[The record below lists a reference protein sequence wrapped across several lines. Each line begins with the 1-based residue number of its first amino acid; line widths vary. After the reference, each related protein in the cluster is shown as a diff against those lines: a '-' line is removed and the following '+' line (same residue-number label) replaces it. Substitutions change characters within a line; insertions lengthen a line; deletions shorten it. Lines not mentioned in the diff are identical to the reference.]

1 MLFYSGTLFH
11 GFQTLDPRGQP
22 GFMLYVQT
30 FGDLVTFNPHIHA
43 LVADGVFYHSGTF
56 RVLPPIPEDALR
68 KGLRHWVLDHLCKE
82 AGFDP
87 EPAKQRLL
95 TCGSTWWCITTQSAC
110 IRRLGIQHRRITKK
124 RLTKC
129 PEFVDHYRVEFRN

>member
-1 MLFYSGTLFH
+1 MYTFQYIMLFYSGTLFH

-95 TCGSTWWCITTQSAC
+95 TCGRYVVVYYNSKRVHSTLGYTTPKDYEKTLNKVS
-110 IRRLGIQHRRITKK
+110 GI
-124 RLTKC
+124 C
-129 PEFVDHYRVEFRN
+129 